1 MLTSKEAKI
10 PNNLISVAK
19 KTPGMTAGIVCADHD
34 SSMDSAKKS
43 AELYLIKPIFI
54 GDKNA
59 IKNKAEQI
67 KWDLTPYEIIHSS
80 DDKEAAMTGAE
91 LARDNKIKIIIKG
104 NLHTDILMR
113 TYLKKEYGLIEGKR
127 LSHIW
132 HMTLSENDKPLF
144 ITDGALNVSPRVDVK
159 MHILKNVIDFAK
171 RINISKP
178 KVAILS
184 GTEDPIESMPSSIEA
199 KEIMDRAIKENIQAY
214 VHGPLA
220 FDNAVSPEAAAIEA
234 ILEDELSALL
244 VTTTGTFPPTINPA
258 AQDPIKYTIIFDKA
272 LPVSRL
278 GTKSISACPATSLD
292 IFLMAAASGDTA
304 LSKANGPC
312 T

>member
-1 MLTSKEAKI
+1 MLSKSKAKA
-10 PNNLISVAK
+10 PKSLISLAK
-19 KTPGMTAGIVCADHD
+19 KTPKIPVAIICANH
-34 SSMDSAKKS
+34 SASINSAKEAS
-43 AELYLIKPIFI
+43 NMDLIDPIFI
-54 GDKNA
+54 GEKNIIQKEA
-59 IKNKAEQI
+59 NNAE
-67 KWDLTPYEIIHSS
+67 WDISSYEII
-80 DDKEAAMTGAE
+80 DVNDQENAAIIGSE
-91 LARDNKIKIIIKG
+91 LARDNKIKIMIKG

-113 TYLKKEYGLIEGKR
+113 MYLKKEFGLIEGKR

-199 KEIMDRAIKENIQAY
+199 REIMDRAIKENIEAY

-220 FDNAVSPEAAAIEA
+220 FDNAVSPEAATIKNISSEVAGKADI
-234 ILEDELSALL
+234 LL
-244 VTTTGTFPPTINPA
+244 VPNLETGNSLSKIMVYFMGACAAGFIVGGKVPVVVTSRADSSSSRIASIAASVIA
-258 AQDPIKYTIIFDKA
+258 AQ
-272 LPVSRL
+272 
-278 GTKSISACPATSLD
+278 
-292 IFLMAAASGDTA
+292 
-304 LSKANGPC
+304 
-312 T
+312 

>member
-34 SSMDSAKKS
+34 SSMESAKK
-43 AELYLIKPIFI
+43 AIELDLIKPFFI

-59 IKNKAEQI
+59 LKDKAEQI
-67 KWDLTPYEIIHSS
+67 KLDLSPYEIIHSS
-80 DDKEAAMTGAE
+80 DDKEAAIIGAE
-91 LARDNKIKIIIKG
+91 LARDDKIKIMIKG

-113 TYLKKEYGLIEGKR
+113 TYLKKEFGLIEGKR

-132 HMTLSENDKPLF
+132 HMTLLENDKPLF
-144 ITDGALNVSPRVDVK
+144 ITDGALNVSPRIDVK

-178 KVAILS
+178 KVAIIS

-199 KEIMDRAIKENIQAY
+199 KEIMDRSIKENIEAY

-220 FDNAVSPEAAAIEA
+220 FDNAVSPKAAAIKNISNEVA
-234 ILEDELSALL
+234 GQADILL
-244 VTTTGTFPPTINPA
+244 VPNLETGN
-258 AQDPIKYTIIFDKA
+258 
-272 LPVSRL
+272 S
-278 GTKSISACPATSLD
+278 
-292 IFLMAAASGDTA
+292 
-304 LSKANGPC
+304 LSKIMVHFMGACAAGFIVGGKVPVVV
-312 T
+312 TSRADSASSRIASIASAVIAAH